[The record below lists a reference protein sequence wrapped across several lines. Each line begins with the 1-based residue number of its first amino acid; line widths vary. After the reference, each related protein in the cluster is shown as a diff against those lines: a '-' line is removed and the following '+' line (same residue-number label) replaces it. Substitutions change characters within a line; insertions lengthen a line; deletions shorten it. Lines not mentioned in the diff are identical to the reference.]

1 MGMFSFV
8 RNYQAVFQNSG
19 TNFGAFPNVPHP
31 GQHLVFSTFQ
41 ILAIV
46 LDVQWYLILFFFFN
60 LNFSDDIYDVKHLFM
75 CLLAICI
82 SSLMKC

>member
-19 TNFGAFPNVPHP
+19 TNFEDFPNVTHP
-31 GQHLVFSTFQ
+31 DQHLVFSMFQ

-46 LDVQWYLILFFFFN
+46 LDVQWYRILFFF
-60 LNFSDDIYDVKHLFM
+60 
-75 CLLAICI
+75 
-82 SSLMKC
+82 